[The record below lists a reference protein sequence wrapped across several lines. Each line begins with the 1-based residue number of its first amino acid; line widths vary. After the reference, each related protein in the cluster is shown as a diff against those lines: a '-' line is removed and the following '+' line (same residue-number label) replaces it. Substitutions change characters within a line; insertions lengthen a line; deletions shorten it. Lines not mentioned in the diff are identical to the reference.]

1 MSIISL
7 VVAGLATLK
16 LPGCP
21 PLFQSLSCSSGD
33 NISHKARYP
42 SLSTSI
48 SCHGT
53 CWKLP
58 ENYCRRQFN
67 AVPLAGAGS
76 EKLLQFTQ
84 DKLELSL
91 GGGHSK
97 YLYKFFWLLS
107 GSGSDGEHVLCTV
120 SASFQSLPNSG
131 CRNCTRDV
139 LPGEHY
145 YQFSFFS
152 DFTSLGILSRTWI
165 EIHGARVVC
174 CHANYKFMF

>member
-1 MSIISL
+1 MFTSINRYWDQSLRTADLSTCKPVNIISP
-7 VVAGLATLK
+7 VVAGLAMLK

-21 PLFQSLSCSSGD
+21 PLFQSLSCSSRQ
-33 NISHKARYP
+33 ISHKARYS

-58 ENYCRRQFN
+58 ENYCRRQFS

-84 DKLELSL
+84 GKLELSL

-97 YLYKFFWLLS
+97 YLYKFLVAVRFWFR
-107 GSGSDGEHVLCTV
+107 GWACFMHCEC
-120 SASFQSLPNSG
+120 
-131 CRNCTRDV
+131 
-139 LPGEHY
+139 
-145 YQFSFFS
+145 FFS
-152 DFTSLGILSRTWI
+152 
-165 EIHGARVVC
+165 IHPQFRL
-174 CHANYKFMF
+174 